1 MFIMKCFVE
10 IDCPELDII
19 QKEVIQYLTDYTKLL
34 THKPDSPWNII
45 QNTLEFAQQCPN
57 VFKFCRKHQLVP
69 RDVSF
74 VVSHDQTSGLPIHV
88 GGWPLVVKMNFPIMN
103 TQGNETRWYNISREI
118 MSELPKVTNEF
129 GHTVRDVS
137 MFDVKDLE
145 VMATCYMQKPVVFNS
160 TVPHDVYIAPGS
172 KLPRIVM
179 ALMFYQE
186 KMLREEYLEVRG
198 PYDVREEDLPVL
210 S

>member
-1 MFIMKCFVE
+1 MKCFVE

-88 GGWPLVVKMNFPIMN
+88 GGWPLVVKMNFPIMTKSKPFPAKLSIYN
-103 TQGNETRWYNISREI
+103 QMDWKMNINISITKALRK
-118 MSELPKVTNEF
+118 LYTNL
-129 GHTVRDVS
+129 VS
-137 MFDVKDLE
+137 MYL
-145 VMATCYMQKPVVFNS
+145 S
-160 TVPHDVYIAPGS
+160 
-172 KLPRIVM
+172 RI
-179 ALMFYQE
+179 LT
-186 KMLREEYLEVRG
+186 LL
-198 PYDVREEDLPVL
+198 
-210 S
+210 